1 MVYWCSRKK
10 TDIVKLDEFLA
21 NECSDGTYDG
31 GFFRGKTEYEIGVG
45 LIRPSD
51 YISTSSLE
59 NCVNSHS
66 SECGMLPDGTITNF
80 LYKNDYSWYS
90 LNAFANDDESIW
102 GFSAGI
108 WDLETDA
115 SYATRPVI
123 NLNPNVLHAGGNGTL
138 TNPYKIK

>member
-1 MVYWCSRKK
+1 
-10 TDIVKLDEFLA
+10 
-21 NECSDGTYDG
+21 
-31 GFFRGKTEYEIGVG
+31 
-45 LIRPSD
+45 
-51 YISTSSLE
+51 
-59 NCVNSHS
+59 
-66 SECGMLPDGTITNF
+66 MLPDGTITNF

-90 LNAFANDDESIW
+90 LNAVANNDEDIW